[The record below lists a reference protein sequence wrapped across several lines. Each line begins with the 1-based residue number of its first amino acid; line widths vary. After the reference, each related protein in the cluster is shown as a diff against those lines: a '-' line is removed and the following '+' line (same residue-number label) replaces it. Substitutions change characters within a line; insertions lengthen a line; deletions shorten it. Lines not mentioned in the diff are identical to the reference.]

1 MIIGKHHLLW
11 VLAVFLCWRTLR
23 WQKQDY
29 SQGQYKKKKST
40 KVLFFFL
47 LCDSAVLK
55 TVTVL
60 KLLFKLLLVMLR
72 EVFSH
77 ASGVQC
83 CALETWEKSAPHPRS
98 RAKGGDSMFLTA
110 HWETFMLLS
119 GTFICIHHLVYFS
132 IPKFILTF
140 GAVEYDSSFG

>member
-11 VLAVFLCWRTLR
+11 ILAVFLCWRTLR
-23 WQKQDY
+23 WWKQDY
-29 SQGQYKKKKST
+29 SQGQYKKKST
-40 KVLFFFL
+40 FFFF
-47 LCDSAVLK
+47 LCDSALLK

-60 KLLFKLLLVMLR
+60 KLLFKLLLVILR
-72 EVFSH
+72 EVFSY

-83 CALETWEKSAPHPRS
+83 CVLETWEKSAPHPRS

-110 HWETFMLLS
+110 HWETFVLLS
-119 GTFICIHHLVYFS
+119 GTFICIHHRVYFS

-140 GAVEYDSSFG
+140 GAVEYDSASG